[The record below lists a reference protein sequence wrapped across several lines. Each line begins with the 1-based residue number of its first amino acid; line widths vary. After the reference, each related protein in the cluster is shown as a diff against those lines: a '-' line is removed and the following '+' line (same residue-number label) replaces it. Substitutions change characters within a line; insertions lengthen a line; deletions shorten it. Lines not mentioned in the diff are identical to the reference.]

1 MHLQYFTEKEFR
13 EWYDRMSPRLLTML
27 DILRYQLGLV
37 IEISGSDMALG
48 REQDPAKESE
58 HNINHWGEVLAVDC
72 FVGKNTTQLDAIKII
87 STAKAI
93 GFTGIGVY
101 PFWTNN
107 QGVKQCG
114 FHFGVRPTRKMGDPA
129 TWGYFEGEFITMK
142 NALHELAYYGEKSDG
157 SVSQ

>member
-1 MHLQYFTEKEFR
+1 MHLQNFSEKEFR
-13 EWYDRMSPRLLTML
+13 EWYGEMSPRLLTML
-27 DILRYQLGLV
+27 DILRYQIGLV
-37 IEISGSDMALG
+37 IEISGNDSALG
-48 REQDPAKESE
+48 RKLPEDKESE

-72 FVGKNTTQLDAIKII
+72 FVGKNTTQRDARKII

-107 QGVKQCG
+107 KGVKQCG

-129 TWGYFEGEFITMK
+129 TWGYYEGEFTSME
-142 NALHELAYYGEKSDG
+142 NALKAI
-157 SVSQ
+157 

>member
-1 MHLQYFTEKEFR
+1 MHLQNFAEKEFR

-37 IEISGSDMALG
+37 IEISGNDLALG
-48 REQDPAKESE
+48 RLLPEDKESE
-58 HNINHWGEVLAVDC
+58 HNINHWHEVLAVDC
-72 FVGKNTTQLDAIKII
+72 FVGKNTSYRDARKII
-87 STAKAI
+87 NTAKAV

-114 FHFGVRPTRKMGDPA
+114 FHFGVRPTRNMGDPA
-129 TWGYFEGEFITMK
+129 TWGYFEGRFTSME
-142 NALHELAYYGEKSDG
+142 NALKELI
-157 SVSQ
+157 